1 MLSYDNR
8 LCDFH
13 DGFHNIFTFCL
24 MFYRLTICLKAGA
37 CAADLCHEN
46 GFNDFNVRRDKEL
59 LMQERPKSY
68 RKTCKHKNKR
78 INRIIKNKMHMKP

>member
-1 MLSYDNR
+1 MIIVYADS
-8 LCDFH
+8 H
-13 DGFHNIFTFCL
+13 DGFHNIFTSCL
-24 MFYRLTICLKAGA
+24 MFYRLTICLKSRGMRGRF
-37 CAADLCHEN
+37 CHEN

-78 INRIIKNKMHMKP
+78 INRIIKIKCI